1 MIGVSSDIEYR
12 VSHLGINPV
21 SGGMPLR
28 DNSMIGSKSCRV
40 GDIIFILLNCLLLIC
55 LSVLIMI
62 NRGIV
67 IKQYKV

>member
-1 MIGVSSDIEYR
+1 VIGVSSDIEYM